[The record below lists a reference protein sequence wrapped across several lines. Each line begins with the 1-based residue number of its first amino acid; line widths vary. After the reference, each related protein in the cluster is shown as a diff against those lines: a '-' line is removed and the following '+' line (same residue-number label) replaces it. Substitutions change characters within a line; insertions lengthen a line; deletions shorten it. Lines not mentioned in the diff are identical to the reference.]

1 MAEKKEKEEIKVSDF
16 TENFKSLTGL
26 VKENY
31 LASLKLFLSLWEDN
45 LKFANAQFDQFLTTQ
60 KEYNEQLKGIFE
72 KFSGQTTGL
81 WNSNHQKAFDGA
93 FDRIAGVQRD
103 YVQLV
108 RSTSEKFAKETVS
121 LSQKTADKAFS
132 FFEEYLNLLK
142 V

>member
-1 MAEKKEKEEIKVSDF
+1 MVEKKEKEEVKDSDF

-45 LKFANAQFDQFLTTQ
+45 LKFANAQFDQFLSTQ

-81 WNSNHQKAFDGA
+81 WNSNHQKVFDGA
-93 FDRIAGVQRD
+93 FDRAELDLRLPEQRVLGRD
-103 YVQLV
+103 PY
-108 RSTSEKFAKETVS
+108 
-121 LSQKTADKAFS
+121 
-132 FFEEYLNLLK
+132 
-142 V
+142 